1 MLKTRRDRAPKT
13 QRESRWPTSTSHGET
28 TGALLCSTFMR
39 HLRPGLSH
47 SPICLSHCRQ
57 WPSVPPLEPSSK
69 AYISGSS
76 LSLPKRV
83 DRSSRP
89 STDCPEA
96 VDAGL
101 GPLPSLSAASAAS
114 SAKWVWPVACWSGS
128 TTSSLQGGGGGGCL
142 WSPPVFM
149 ASVLKHW
156 LDVPEGGAGRRC
168 SLSAPR
174 RRGG

>member
-83 DRSSRP
+83 DQP
-89 STDCPEA
+89 K
-96 VDAGL
+96 
-101 GPLPSLSAASAAS
+101 LS
-114 SAKWVWPVACWSGS
+114 KNKIV
-128 TTSSLQGGGGGGCL
+128 
-142 WSPPVFM
+142 
-149 ASVLKHW
+149 
-156 LDVPEGGAGRRC
+156 
-168 SLSAPR
+168 SAPPGPHPLSLDTCDEGHSR
-174 RRGG
+174 EQLSCTGDPSVSQPRKYR